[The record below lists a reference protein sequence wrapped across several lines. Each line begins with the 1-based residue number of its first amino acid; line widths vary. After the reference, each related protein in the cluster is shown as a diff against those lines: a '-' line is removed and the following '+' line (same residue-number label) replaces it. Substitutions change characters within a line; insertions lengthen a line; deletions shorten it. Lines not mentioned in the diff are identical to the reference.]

1 MITKKTMGGLL
12 HTLSRQRNVTKF
24 TIAEETGLSVYTVR
38 RVLCGSESPGWLA
51 YLMIGL
57 YLGYLPTEYK
67 TLLALPYHS
76 RHKSTM
82 KAKFISLLQRYK
94 QTAPREVLEE
104 APFRPVWL
112 DVLTY
117 ATFLLALVCVVMLV
131 ITFVR

>member
-1 MITKKTMGGLL
+1 MGGVL
-12 HTLSRQRNVTKF
+12 HTLVKQRNITKF
-24 TIAEETGLSVYTVR
+24 AIAEHTGLSVYTVR
-38 RVLCGSESPGWLA
+38 RVLCGAESPGWLA
-51 YLMIGL
+51 YLMVGL

-67 TLLALPYHS
+67 ALLSLPYHN

-94 QTAPREVLEE
+94 ETTTSDEIEE

-117 ATFLLALVCVVMLV
+117 ATFLLSLVCVIMIV
-131 ITFVR
+131 ITLVR